1 VSSRAWLVDHTMMEQ
16 MEQMEQRQKD
26 DTRTKSKFIDLLLVY
41 RQELIDRLVEDAT
54 SHTVLV

>member
-1 VSSRAWLVDHTMMEQ
+1 MSSRAWLVDHTMMEQ

-41 RQELIDRLVEDAT
+41 RQELIDRLVEDST
-54 SHTVLV
+54 SHSVLV